1 LFTPSQLARL
11 GPYRQRQAGR
21 EAAKAAIRVAIE
33 TLVRQSDAVTEPKAF
48 AEVYR
53 KELRRQLERI

>member
-1 LFTPSQLARL
+1 
-11 GPYRQRQAGR
+11 
-21 EAAKAAIRVAIE
+21 VAIE
-33 TLVRQSDAVTEPKAF
+33 TLVCQSDAVTEPKAF